1 MRELFFRG
9 ISGLLYAAMILGSVV
24 YDQLLFI
31 IVIVVFSTLAIIE
44 FQRLIRHKSYMPMAL
59 VLLLIYNFYQSKI
72 DAVDL
77 IYPLISVFIAHIFL
91 IYWLFTKKTMTLN
104 YLSKTLL
111 SLFYLGMGC
120 FFIISLPGS
129 PENYDFEKVMLFFVL
144 IWTNNTFAYLTGRKL
159 GKTLMFQ
166 RISPKKTWEGFF
178 GGLIFSLAVALVF
191 HHFSPESSV
200 VFYLSVASLC
210 SIWATV
216 GDLIQS
222 KFKRLVNVKDSGSL
236 IPGHGGFFDRMDSVI
251 FTAPWIYLLF
261 NFKDYVS

>member
-1 MRELFFRG
+1 M
-9 ISGLLYAAMILGSVV
+9 
-24 YDQLLFI
+24 
-31 IVIVVFSTLAIIE
+31 
-44 FQRLIRHKSYMPMAL
+44 
-59 VLLLIYNFYQSKI
+59 
-72 DAVDL
+72 
-77 IYPLISVFIAHIFL
+77 FL
-91 IYWLFTKKTMTLN
+91 
-104 YLSKTLL
+104 
-111 SLFYLGMGC
+111 
-120 FFIISLPGS
+120 
-129 PENYDFEKVMLFFVL
+129 
-144 IWTNNTFAYLTGRKL
+144 
-159 GKTLMFQ
+159 

-251 FTAPWIYLLF
+251 FSAPWIYLLF